1 MIKLAKINEVLAK
14 SVKVLFGFENP
25 GEPLQATTAGI
36 YSRAVKNDVAAVAN
50 TASNQ
55 RVSVGI
61 LTFEAKTLK
70 DGEICIFARNS
81 SGAVVSSL
89 TCYSDGKVKIE
100 GESLTVG
107 NGIENAVKY
116 TSLNLAMQQYNILVN
131 AELAKIGV
139 ILSSMG
145 YTYTATTIDISGA
158 KSENFKLD

>member
-25 GEPLQATTAGI
+25 GEPSQATTAGI

-55 RVSVGI
+55 RVSVGV

-70 DGEICIFARNS
+70 DGEICIFARNG

-89 TCYSDGKVKIE
+89 TCYSDGNVKIE

-107 NGIENAVKY
+107 GGIDNAVKFLQ
-116 TSLNLAMQQYNILVN
+116 LNTAMHAYNALVA
-131 AELAKIGV
+131 AEFAKI
-139 ILSSMG
+139 
-145 YTYTATTIDISGA
+145 ATVYPPYALVTTPPVLEISGA
-158 KSENFKLD
+158 KSENVKLD

>member
-14 SVKVLFGFENP
+14 SIKVLFGFENP

-70 DGEICIFARNS
+70 DGEICIFARNG

-116 TSLNLAMQQYNILVN
+116 TSLNLAMQTYNALVA
-131 AELAKIGV
+131 AEFAKIAAV
-139 ILSSMG
+139 YPPYALV
-145 YTYTATTIDISGA
+145 TTPPVLEISGS
-158 KSENFKLD
+158 KSENVKLD

>member
-25 GEPLQATTAGI
+25 GEPSQSTVAGI

-55 RVSVGI
+55 RVSIGV

-70 DGEICIFARNS
+70 NGEICIFARNG

-107 NGIENAVKY
+107 DGIDNAVKY
-116 TSLNLAMQQYNILVN
+116 MQLNAALQTYNALVA
-131 AELAKIGV
+131 AEFAKIAV
-139 ILSSMG
+139 AYPPYALV
-145 YTYTATTIDISGA
+145 TTPPVLDISGA
-158 KSENFKLD
+158 KSENVKLD

>member
-1 MIKLAKINEVLAK
+1 MIKLAKINEVLAR

-25 GEPLQATTAGI
+25 GEPSQATTSGI
-36 YSRAVKNDVAAVAN
+36 YSRAMKNDVAAVAN

-55 RVSVGI
+55 RVSLGV

-81 SGAVVSSL
+81 SGAVVSSI

-107 NGIENAVKY
+107 NGIDNAVKFLQ
-116 TSLNLAMQQYNILVN
+116 LNTALQAYNALVA
-131 AELAKIGV
+131 AEFAKIAAV
-139 ILSSMG
+139 YAPYALV
-145 YTYTATTIDISGA
+145 TTPPVLEISGA
-158 KSENFKLD
+158 KSENVKLD